1 MLSAISGIDAKIVL
15 VSYEEGFDNVKV
27 LLYNQTSK
35 PLKNLLDKPNP
46 FQDDTIIASYEWE
59 EGSPKA
65 KPTIL

>member
-65 KPTIL
+65 KPTIF